1 MGFTFKVKVI
11 LKNINQEFNL
21 TLPFGLTP
29 PTGPRTGGVLR
40 AAPAVGPRALRPCP
54 LPDRLLRSLRQRV
67 GPKGAGPSV
76 LGPRGTGCGIVCSRR
91 GGPSGP
97 PWPQDGSSGQGSGQ
111 GGLRDPVLGTV
122 GALKNLD
129 PLQSPYEEISLVI
142 TDNWLSGFVEAEGCF
157 GINRDG
163 LSFNIEFFLV
173 QKLDGRLLELIRR
186 ILHIPGKIIKNR
198 QLNVLNDLTRNV

>member
-67 GPKGAGPSV
+67 GPKGAGEEEGWV
-76 LGPRGTGCGIVCSRR
+76 TGEGWEIGEGVVVVKGI
-91 GGPSGP
+91 GFIIL
-97 PWPQDGSSGQGSGQ
+97 SSPKARVS
-111 GGLRDPVLGTV
+111 
-122 GALKNLD
+122 A
-129 PLQSPYEEISLVI
+129 
-142 TDNWLSGFVEAEGCF
+142 
-157 GINRDG
+157 NR
-163 LSFNIEFFLV
+163 S
-173 QKLDGRLLELIRR
+173 
-186 ILHIPGKIIKNR
+186 
-198 QLNVLNDLTRNV
+198 

>member
-67 GPKGAGPSV
+67 GPKGAGPPW
-76 LGPRGTGCGIVCSRR
+76 GRR
-91 GGPSGP
+91 LSLKFLLTMREIQPLPFPQYLPLKLLLLLPLMVP
-97 PWPQDGSSGQGSGQ
+97 PFLQLLLFT
-111 GGLRDPVLGTV
+111 LRIPPISTL
-122 GALKNLD
+122 L
-129 PLQSPYEEISLVI
+129 PYP
-142 TDNWLSGFVEAEGCF
+142 T
-157 GINRDG
+157 
-163 LSFNIEFFLV
+163 
-173 QKLDGRLLELIRR
+173 LLRAR
-186 ILHIPGKIIKNR
+186 PAR
-198 QLNVLNDLTRNV
+198 

>member
-67 GPKGAGPSV
+67 GPKGAGP
-76 LGPRGTGCGIVCSRR
+76 R
-91 GGPSGP
+91 
-97 PWPQDGSSGQGSGQ
+97 GSSGQGSGL
-111 GGLRDPVLGTV
+111 GSPRGCRLPDPSAADYGVACL
-122 GALKNLD
+122 
-129 PLQSPYEEISLVI
+129 
-142 TDNWLSGFVEAEGCF
+142 AEGSV
-157 GINRDG
+157 R
-163 LSFNIEFFLV
+163 
-173 QKLDGRLLELIRR
+173 LDRAGHMAKE
-186 ILHIPGKIIKNR
+186 R
-198 QLNVLNDLTRNV
+198 QLFIFI

>member
-67 GPKGAGPSV
+67 GPKGAARGPV
-76 LGPRGTGCGIVCSRR
+76 LGPRGPGGRR
-91 GGPSGP
+91 EY
-97 PWPQDGSSGQGSGQ
+97 
-111 GGLRDPVLGTV
+111 V
-122 GALKNLD
+122 GYTSDKFYLYVY
-129 PLQSPYEEISLVI
+129 P
-142 TDNWLSGFVEAEGCF
+142 NW
-157 GINRDG
+157 N
-163 LSFNIEFFLV
+163 
-173 QKLDGRLLELIRR
+173 
-186 ILHIPGKIIKNR
+186 
-198 QLNVLNDLTRNV
+198 

>member
-97 PWPQDGSSGQGSGQ
+97 PWPQDPLGPRARGPARAAGGTTPGPEDQGP
-111 GGLRDPVLGTV
+111 PVLGPVGGAHRPWDRTV
-122 GALKNLD
+122 RWARTRGPKAAKGNL
-129 PLQSPYEEISLVI
+129 
-142 TDNWLSGFVEAEGCF
+142 
-157 GINRDG
+157 
-163 LSFNIEFFLV
+163 
-173 QKLDGRLLELIRR
+173 
-186 ILHIPGKIIKNR
+186 
-198 QLNVLNDLTRNV
+198 QLAS

>member
-67 GPKGAGPSV
+67 GPKGAGP
-76 LGPRGTGCGIVCSRR
+76 R
-91 GGPSGP
+91 
-97 PWPQDGSSGQGSGQ
+97 GSSGQGSGL
-111 GGLRDPVLGTV
+111 GSPRGCRLTDPSAADYGVACLAAGSV
-122 GALKNLD
+122 RLD
-129 PLQSPYEEISLVI
+129 RAGHMAKE
-142 TDNWLSGFVEAEGCF
+142 
-157 GINRDG
+157 
-163 LSFNIEFFLV
+163 
-173 QKLDGRLLELIRR
+173 
-186 ILHIPGKIIKNR
+186 R
-198 QLNVLNDLTRNV
+198 QLFIFI